1 MPMRGNCVTCRHF
14 ESQGDRARR
23 GGITR
28 HHTIIAPF
36 GRTGGAAD
44 HLTSCEL
51 IAVWEFEIEIIGE
64 RHKAHRLTGAAFD
77 TSGKRMRA

>member
-1 MPMRGNCVTCRHF
+1 
-14 ESQGDRARR
+14 
-23 GGITR
+23 
-28 HHTIIAPF
+28 
-36 GRTGGAAD
+36 
-44 HLTSCEL
+44 LTSCEL